1 MSNTLNEKFEEF
13 ATAQADV
20 LKEYQDPM
28 PTVTATVVPATG
40 SDPTAVSG
48 DPQQRSSGKDEPSGS
63 DPKVPEA
70 VANGQSRNDL
80 GGSQSPPLHAAKGE
94 GEQNPGA
101 KASAPVSQDS
111 SETSSSGKPGDEA
124 GPNSLGAE
132 ITHGTSKGPDV
143 KYPIKPSYESVDVS
157 DDVKALLEGTE
168 LSEEFAEKAK
178 TIFEAAVKAK
188 LSEEHDK
195 IVEHFAKET
204 LEKIEVAKRDL
215 SEDVNGTVN
224 YAVAQWMEEN
234 KLAVDHGIKTEI
246 TEDFMV
252 GLKNLFEE
260 HYISIPEEKVEVVE
274 GMAAS
279 IREMEERLDEQVKT
293 NVKLQARLNESAK
306 TTILNTVSEGLADT
320 QKDKLSKLA
329 EAVDFVSEEDF
340 TKKVTT
346 FKEAYFSEKKTVAT
360 SEVADETPVEGVEAP
375 AMNPA
380 MDAYTAALARWKQII
395 QPFLIQRV

>member
-1 MSNTLNEKFEEF
+1 MSNVLNEKFEEF
-13 ATAQADV
+13 ATEQADV

-28 PTVTATVVPATG
+28 PTVTATVVPGTG
-40 SDPTAVSG
+40 SENPTVSG
-48 DPQQRSSGKDEPSGS
+48 DPQQASSGKDEPSGS

-70 VANGQSRNDL
+70 VASGHSRNDL
-80 GGSQSPPLHAAKGE
+80 GGSQSPPLGAAKGE

-101 KASAPVSQDS
+101 KASAPVSQDGS
-111 SETSSSGKPGDEA
+111 ATSTSGKPGDEA

-143 KYPIKPSYESVDVS
+143 KYPIKPSFESVDVS

-178 TIFEAAVKAK
+178 TIFEAAIKAK
-188 LSEEHDK
+188 LAEEYDK
-195 IVEHFAKET
+195 IVEHFANEAA
-204 LEKIEVAKRDL
+204 EKIFAAQAELAEEVD
-215 SEDVNGTVN
+215 GTVN
-224 YAVAQWMEEN
+224 YAVTQWLEEN
-234 KLAVDHGIKTEI
+234 TLAVDRGIKNEI

-260 HYISIPEEKVEVVE
+260 HYISIPDDKVDAVE
-274 GMAAS
+274 SMAES
-279 IREMEERLDEQVKT
+279 IREMEERLDEQVKS
-293 NVKLQARLNESAK
+293 NVKLQARLNESARI
-306 TTILNTVSEGLADT
+306 TILNTVSEGLADT

-329 EAVDFVSEEDF
+329 EAVQFVSEEDF

-360 SEVADETPVEGVEAP
+360 SEVADETPVEGVEASTT
-375 AMNPA
+375 NPA
-380 MDAYTAALARWKQII
+380 MDVYTAALARWK
-395 QPFLIQRV
+395 

>member
-1 MSNTLNEKFEEF
+1 MSDMLNEKFEEF
-13 ATAQADV
+13 ASEQKDV

-28 PTVTATVVPATG
+28 PTVTATVIPGTG
-40 SDPTAVSG
+40 SDPTQVSG
-48 DPQQRSSGKDEPSGS
+48 DPQQKGTGKDEPSGS
-63 DPKVPEA
+63 DPKIEPS
-70 VANGQSRNDL
+70 VASGQSRNDL
-80 GGSQSPPLHAAKGE
+80 GGSSTPPLHAKKEKGE
-94 GEQNPGA
+94 ENPGA
-101 KASAPVSQDS
+101 KAAAPISQDS
-111 SETSSSGKPGDEA
+111 SAASPSGKGGDEA
-124 GPNSLGAE
+124 GANSLGAE

-143 KYPIKPSYESVDVS
+143 QYPIKPSFEEVELS

-204 LEKIEVAKRDL
+204 LEKIEVAKKDL
-215 SEDVNGTVN
+215 TEDVNGTVN

-234 KLAVDHGIKTEI
+234 KLAVDNGIKTEI

-260 HYISIPEEKVEVVE
+260 HYIAIPEEKVEVVE

-380 MDAYTAALARWKQII
+380 MDAYTAALARWK
-395 QPFLIQRV
+395 

>member
-1 MSNTLNEKFEEF
+1 MSDVLKEKFEEF
-13 ATAQADV
+13 ATEQKDV

-28 PTVTATVVPATG
+28 PTVTATVIPATG
-40 SDPTAVSG
+40 SDPSAVSG
-48 DPQQRSSGKDEPSGS
+48 DPQQKSSGKDEPSGS
-63 DPKVPEA
+63 SPTVPPS
-70 VANGQSRNDL
+70 VANGQSVTDL
-80 GGSQSPPLHAAKGE
+80 GGSQSAPLHSNKEE

-101 KASAPVSQDS
+101 KAAAPVGQDT
-111 SETSSSGKPGDEA
+111 SETSTSGKPGDEA
-124 GPNSLGAE
+124 GANSLGAE
-132 ITHGTSKGPDV
+132 IAYGTSKGPDV
-143 KYPIKPSYESVDVS
+143 QYPIKPSFESVDLS

-188 LSEEHDK
+188 LAEEHDK

-204 LEKIEVAKRDL
+204 LEKIEVAKADL

-224 YAVAQWMEEN
+224 YAVSQWMEEN
-234 KLAVDHGIKTEI
+234 KLAVENGIKTEI

-260 HYISIPEEKVEVVE
+260 HYISIPDDKVDAVE
-274 GMAAS
+274 SMAAS
-279 IREMEERLDEQVKT
+279 LREMEERLDEQVKS
-293 NVKLQARLNESAK
+293 NVKLQARLNESARK
-306 TTILNTVSEGLADT
+306 EILNTVSEGLADT

-329 EAVDFVSEEDF
+329 EAVEFVSEEDF

-346 FKEAYFSEKKTVAT
+346 FKEAYFKENAPAPAT

-375 AMNPA
+375 ATNPS
-380 MDAYTAALARWKQII
+380 MDAYTAALARWK
-395 QPFLIQRV
+395 